1 MNGSGVPCTRRCGHA
16 GTRSRHER
24 AFTLLE
30 LIAVAL
36 IIGLVAGLAVPN
48 LGLLGEQ
55 RLRDEARR
63 LAGELELARQR
74 SVMTGVRH
82 RMVLDL
88 DESLYWTE
96 WEQPGEEAPVPA
108 AAGSDRPPPLS
119 PPERA
124 ENAFVPRPDGSG
136 TGWRLDDDV
145 LFEGVEIDS
154 GLVERGRL
162 GLAFEP
168 DGSTEA
174 IRILL
179 ARPDGRVLALEVRPL
194 AEAVRVVDGEAG

>member
-1 MNGSGVPCTRRCGHA
+1 VTVLQPRPDRG
-16 GTRSRHER
+16 ER

-30 LIAVAL
+30 LIAVVL

-63 LAGELELARQR
+63 LAAELELARQR
-74 SVMTGVRH
+74 SVVTGVRH

-96 WEQPGEEAPVPA
+96 WEVPEEEPAPPA
-108 AAGSDRPPPLS
+108 GPGSDRPPPLS

-124 ENAFVPRPDGSG
+124 QSAFVPRPDPSG
-136 TGWRLDDDV
+136 RGWRLDEDV
-145 LFEGVEIDS
+145 VFGGVEIDS
-154 GLVERGRL
+154 GVLERGRL
-162 GLAFEP
+162 SLAFES
-168 DGSTEA
+168 DGTTEA
-174 IRILL
+174 IRIVL
-179 ARPDGRVLALEVRPL
+179 ARPDGRALALVVRPL
-194 AEAVRVVDGEAG
+194 AEAVRIVDETG